1 MPLSPIE
8 ILDGAFTLKIEYGD
22 ATQLPTAAEAEE
34 ELSSIWLPIFR
45 SRQNLSLALDAL
57 RITYQDE
64 PMGDLCDYYL
74 LVAGGV
80 Q

>member
-22 ATQLPTAAEAEE
+22 ASQRPSVAEAEE
-34 ELSSIWLPIFR
+34 EMSSIWLPIFR

-57 RITYQDE
+57 RVTYHGE
-64 PMGDLCDYYL
+64 PMGDLCAYYL
-74 LVAGGV
+74 QVAGGV